1 LLEDTIINEQ
11 DLGNWRRTHYSFQIN
26 SSLINQTIT
35 IMGWIS
41 SKRDHGNVLFIQ
53 LRDKFGDIQIVIKKG
68 KNLEKDIFEILK
80 NLKEHSAIAV
90 QGKVVEQKRYPNNF
104 EVIPEEIKILSV
116 STKAAPFLTQAIST
130 IGIDTRLELRA
141 LDLRRNYLQNI
152 FKIRFTIINSIREF
166 LNLNYFVEV
175 NTPKMIATA
184 TEGGAALFPIF
195 YYDREAFLA
204 QSPQLYK
211 EQLTMAFENV
221 FEIAPIFRAEPSR
234 TNRHLSEA
242 ISIDVEKA
250 FVNYEDVMNL
260 LDELVSFVIVKI
272 KEKNQDELKNL
283 GIDLPDFKI
292 PFPRYSYTD
301 LVNRLQKNHKYI
313 RWGDDISPKLLKDIV
328 PTNSFYYIIDWPL
341 STKPFYV
348 KPKAN
353 IDNDKENSNNNNVEN
368 NEPDTNISNLNKNH
382 QMENEKEVGE
392 EDENDNESKITNTID
407 NNNADKNK
415 LSESFD
421 LMYGSLELSSGS
433 TRISNKNS
441 LLENMKKKGLNSVAF
456 DYHLRVFDY
465 GVPPHAGFGLG
476 LERFIMALLKI
487 DNIRDA
493 TFYPRD
499 IDRLTP

>member
-1 LLEDTIINEQ
+1 MEDKIIAENE
-11 DLGNWRRTHYSFQIN
+11 LGDWRRTHYSFQISN
-26 SSLINQTIT
+26 SVINQVVTVI
-35 IMGWIS
+35 GWIS
-41 SKRDHGNVLFIQ
+41 SKRDHGNVLFVQ
-53 LRDKFGDIQIVIKKG
+53 LRDRFGDIQILVKK
-68 KNLEKDIFEILK
+68 KELSETIFESLK
-80 NLKEHSAIAV
+80 SLKEHSSIAIR
-90 QGKVVEQKRYPNNF
+90 GKVVEQKNSSNEF
-104 EVIPEEIKILSV
+104 EIIPEEVRILSV
-116 STKAAPFLTQAIST
+116 SNKSAPFLTQAISS
-130 IGIDTRLELRA
+130 IGIDTRLDLRA
-141 LDLRRNYLQNI
+141 IDLRRNHLQNI
-152 FKIRFTIINSIREF
+152 FKIRNNILNSIREY
-166 LNLNYFVEV
+166 LSDNYFVEV

-242 ISIDVEKA
+242 MSIDVEKA
-250 FVNYEDVMNL
+250 YVDYNDMMDYLDNL
-260 LDELVSFVIVKI
+260 IRFIIQSIT
-272 KEKNQDELKNL
+272 EKNQMELKSL
-283 GIDLPDFKI
+283 GIDLPSMSR
-292 PFPRYSYTD
+292 PFSRITYSQ
-301 LVNRLQKNHKYI
+301 LVENLQNSHKYI
-313 RWGDDISPKLLKDIV
+313 RWGDDISPKLLKDLFGDE
-328 PTNSFYYIIDWPL
+328 FYFITDWPA

-348 KPKAN
+348 KAKKM
-353 IDNDKENSNNNNVEN
+353 DLMNDSNTG
-368 NEPDTNISNLNKNH
+368 DDSR
-382 QMENEKEVGE
+382 
-392 EDENDNESKITNTID
+392 D
-407 NNNADKNK
+407 

-433 TRISNKNS
+433 TRINNKDN
-441 LLENMKKKGLNSVAF
+441 LMDNMKKKGLSHKAF

-476 LERFIMALLKI
+476 LERLLMAILKL

>member
-1 LLEDTIINEQ
+1 LEDKIIAENE
-11 DLGNWRRTHYSFQIN
+11 LGDWRRTHYSFQI
-26 SSLINQTIT
+26 SDSVINKVVTVI
-35 IMGWIS
+35 GWIS
-41 SKRDHGNVLFIQ
+41 SKRDHGNVLFVQ
-53 LRDKFGDIQIVIKKG
+53 LRDRFGDIQILLKRKELSE
-68 KNLEKDIFEILK
+68 NIFESLK
-80 NLKEHSAIAV
+80 SLKEHSSIAIR
-90 QGKVVEQKRYPNNF
+90 GKVVEQKNSNKEF

-116 STKAAPFLTQAIST
+116 SNKPAPFLTQSISS
-130 IGIDTRLELRA
+130 IGIDTRLDLRA
-141 LDLRRNYLQNI
+141 LDLRRNHLQNV
-152 FKIRFTIINSIREF
+152 FKIRNTILNSIRQY
-166 LNLNYFVEV
+166 LNDNYFVEV

-242 ISIDVEKA
+242 MSVDVEKA
-250 FVNYEDVMNL
+250 YVDYTDMMDY
-260 LDELVSFVIVKI
+260 LDSLIRYVIQSI
-272 KEKNQDELKNL
+272 NDKNQVELDSL
-283 GIDLPDFKI
+283 GIKLPDVSR
-292 PFPRYSYTD
+292 PFSRITYSQ
-301 LVNRLQKNHKYI
+301 LVENLQHSHKYI
-313 RWGDDISPKLLKDIV
+313 RWGDDIAPKLLKDLFGDE
-328 PTNSFYYIIDWPL
+328 FYFITDWPS

-348 KPKAN
+348 KSKKMDPTT
-353 IDNDKENSNNNNVEN
+353 EPSNGDDPRV
-368 NEPDTNISNLNKNH
+368 
-382 QMENEKEVGE
+382 
-392 EDENDNESKITNTID
+392 
-407 NNNADKNK
+407 

-433 TRISNKNS
+433 TRINNKDN
-441 LLENMKKKGLNSVAF
+441 LMDNMKKKGLSHKAF

-476 LERFIMALLKI
+476 LERLLMALLKL